1 LAFFRRRKSAEAE
14 QKALSG
20 SADVISGIR
29 DGWSAFPLLGSGS
42 RERIQNIYNVA
53 QGASYGWMYSRSPA
67 VRTVIDMIVRSMG
80 ELDLR
85 LFEEVAED
93 EWQPKPDH
101 PAMLSL
107 RYPNETTT
115 MDGFVRSMVKD
126 FLIHDNAYALLTP
139 AAGNQFSISRIPA
152 HMVVVQ
158 GDSLFDIE
166 LYRVWPQGA
175 WTTAGAWGGGGT
187 PIDLLPSQVLH
198 WHGEHPHDP
207 RVGLSRL
214 DTLRDVIAEDAAL
227 SQAIIELANNGLQ
240 APIWVSRPLD
250 APEMSHPTLKAHEE
264 DIANRLKG
272 RNRKPP
278 VMVEGE
284 KLESFGTSPQDA
296 QMMEVRKWAVERV
309 SMMYGVPP
317 GLALQDRWASEA
329 RLQLIEDVLAPTGKD
344 FTSVFDQRILVR
356 VYDWEQGRF
365 AFNLDEKR
373 MSDDRLAKLVSAT
386 GRPVLLTNEAR
397 AMVNK
402 PPVPGGDELITP
414 LNVIEGDNPRPS
426 PQVMPVQD
434 ANKPAQD
441 GSYRPEDGPTP
452 LPSGG
457 APSATNARPAANAPA
472 ARSAPPAKALKDYS
486 PDERRDDHGRWIA
499 SAGFRNV
506 EEAKAELA
514 VRREWP
520 QYADK
525 TYQELLALRD
535 RVGQQLERA
544 KKDGRDTEKWQRRY
558 DALTAL
564 KKGRQEAATH
574 QRTQAALDEGR
585 RTGKLTITDDE
596 MRHILARPGDAYRDA
611 GLLRPGEPKPGYT
624 PEVFKTSDLSGQGVR
639 HYVTLPDGRIAH
651 PDEFHEARKRG
662 RIIVVGQMPRP
673 KDEKPFRS
681 DLLPSHVRA
690 ALESG
695 KALTS
700 GFKSGPPAERLPQFH
715 PRRGADIERQYRH
728 IDTMSAVVQRHYTRL
743 QRHLADR
750 EKKAKTGTD
759 WPRWDREFADDINT
773 ALTSVV
779 QGEGDVYSMKLGAP
793 HSFDMGRVRNYLKA
807 MAEGAAG
814 AINDTIRGD
823 IDALGLDDAF
833 ARAAQHVAS
842 AGASLGVRSTVWAR
856 EEAARQSP
864 GYDTRVKSWIADTD
878 RHAEFDGETVPIGAD
893 WPAGF
898 PPGGVSGCKCS
909 ASVS

>member
-1 LAFFRRRKSAEAE
+1 
-14 QKALSG
+14 
-20 SADVISGIR
+20 
-29 DGWSAFPLLGSGS
+29 
-42 RERIQNIYNVA
+42 
-53 QGASYGWMYSRSPA
+53 
-67 VRTVIDMIVRSMG
+67 MIVRSMG

-85 LFEEVAED
+85 LFEELAED
-93 EWQPKPDH
+93 EWQPRPDH
-101 PAMLSL
+101 PAMMSM

-115 MDGFVRSMVKD
+115 MDGFVRSMIKD
-126 FLIHDNAYALLTP
+126 WLIHDNAYALLTP

-166 LYRVWPQGA
+166 MYRVWPQGA

-187 PIDLLPSQVLH
+187 PIDLLPSSVLH

-264 DIANRLKG
+264 DIANRLRG

-386 GRPVLLTNEAR
+386 GRPVLVTNEAR
-397 AMVNK
+397 AMFNK

-414 LNVIEGDNPRPS
+414 MNVIVGDNPRPS

-441 GSYRPEDGPTP
+441 GSYRQEDGPTP

-472 ARSAPPAKALKDYS
+472 ARSAPPAKALKDAS
-486 PDERRDDHGRWIA
+486 SAPDD
-499 SAGFRNV
+499 
-506 EEAKAELA
+506 
-514 VRREWP
+514 
-520 QYADK
+520 
-525 TYQELLALRD
+525 
-535 RVGQQLERA
+535 
-544 KKDGRDTEKWQRRY
+544 
-558 DALTAL
+558 
-564 KKGRQEAATH
+564 
-574 QRTQAALDEGR
+574 
-585 RTGKLTITDDE
+585 
-596 MRHILARPGDAYRDA
+596 
-611 GLLRPGEPKPGYT
+611 
-624 PEVFKTSDLSGQGVR
+624 
-639 HYVTLPDGRIAH
+639 
-651 PDEFHEARKRG
+651 
-662 RIIVVGQMPRP
+662 
-673 KDEKPFRS
+673 
-681 DLLPSHVRA
+681 
-690 ALESG
+690 
-695 KALTS
+695 
-700 GFKSGPPAERLPQFH
+700 RLPQFH

-814 AINDTIRGD
+814 AINDTIRSD

-898 PPGGVSGCKCS
+898 PPGGAPGCKCS

>member
-29 DGWSAFPLLGSGS
+29 DGWSAFPLLGSES
-42 RERIQNIYNVA
+42 RQRIQNIYNVA

-115 MDGFVRSMVKD
+115 MDGFVRSMIKD

-166 LYRVWPQGA
+166 MYRVWPQGA

-329 RLQLIEDVLAPTGKD
+329 RLQLIEDVLAPMCKD
-344 FTSVFDQRILVR
+344 FSSVFDQRILVR
-356 VYDWEQGRF
+356 VYDWDAGRF

-373 MSDDRLAKLVSAT
+373 MGDDRLKSLVSVT
-386 GRPVLLTNEAR
+386 GRPVLTTNEAR

-402 PPVPGGDELITP
+402 APIKDGDELITP
-414 LNVIEGDNPRPS
+414 MNVIVGDNPRPS

-472 ARSAPPAKALKDYS
+472 ASSAPPAKALTR
-486 PDERRDDHGRWIA
+486 PDDA
-499 SAGFRNV
+499 SSA
-506 EEAKAELA
+506 
-514 VRREWP
+514 P
-520 QYADK
+520 
-525 TYQELLALRD
+525 
-535 RVGQQLERA
+535 
-544 KKDGRDTEKWQRRY
+544 
-558 DALTAL
+558 
-564 KKGRQEAATH
+564 
-574 QRTQAALDEGR
+574 
-585 RTGKLTITDDE
+585 
-596 MRHILARPGDAYRDA
+596 
-611 GLLRPGEPKPGYT
+611 
-624 PEVFKTSDLSGQGVR
+624 SD
-639 HYVTLPDGRIAH
+639 
-651 PDEFHEARKRG
+651 
-662 RIIVVGQMPRP
+662 
-673 KDEKPFRS
+673 
-681 DLLPSHVRA
+681 
-690 ALESG
+690 
-695 KALTS
+695 
-700 GFKSGPPAERLPQFH
+700 RLPQFH